1 MRSCDRLTC
10 NQADRIQTPKA
21 LCNRPVSDNQEDQIQ
36 FQRPKALCVQTP
48 FALIEPGGRSTSN
61 SERPSTLCWQ
71 HHRRGAPSPR
81 GVTHFGARSARPAPP
96 ASSLARASSRASLC
110 IDLSM
115 CVSRDALSDERRHRS
130 LSPRLDLL
138 EPVRG
143 ELCQPLSA
151 RTNGYTAIVSLDLQQ

>member
-1 MRSCDRLTC
+1 MPIGY
-10 NQADRIQTPKA
+10 NKADRIQTPKA

-48 FALIEPGGRSTSN
+48 FAPIEPGGRSTSN

-71 HHRRGAPSPR
+71 HHRRSLPLRAELRILAR
-81 GVTHFGARSARPAPP
+81 GSAGSARPACVIPRP
-96 ASSLARASSRASLC
+96 RQLVYRFVDVRQSRRTFGRKEA
-110 IDLSM
+110 
-115 CVSRDALSDERRHRS
+115 S
-130 LSPRLDLL
+130 LSPPPLDRL

-151 RTNGYTAIVSLDLQQ
+151 RSNGNSAIVSLDLQQ

>member
-1 MRSCDRLTC
+1 MPIGYD
-10 NQADRIQTPKA
+10 QADRIQTPKA
-21 LCNRPVSDNQEDQIQ
+21 LCNRPESDNQEDQIQ

-61 SERPSTLCWQ
+61 SERPSTLAGNII
-71 HHRRGAPSPR
+71 GAPSLS
-81 GVTHFGARSARPAPP
+81 ARSYAFWHEERMERAPRPACVIPP
-96 ASSLARASSRASLC
+96 ARASSRASLC

-130 LSPRLDLL
+130 LSPQPSDRL

-151 RTNGYTAIVSLDLQQ
+151 RSNGNSAIVSLDLH